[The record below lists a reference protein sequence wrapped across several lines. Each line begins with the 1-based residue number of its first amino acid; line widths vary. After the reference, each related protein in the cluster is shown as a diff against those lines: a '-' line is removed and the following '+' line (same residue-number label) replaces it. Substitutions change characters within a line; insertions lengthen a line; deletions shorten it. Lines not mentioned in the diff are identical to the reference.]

1 MKKIF
6 TGLVMLGALLSLQSC
21 SKTIY
26 THDQVMQSYHTK
38 AAVEKQ
44 FGLPDEIREANGTTE
59 WLYNCDATSTF
70 GHSKTQV
77 AINGSYNGTVD
88 SLNARSLKVTQF
100 TNYFNY
106 AKFTFDSQGFVIR
119 WDSHGVNFAK
129 KKKNTVGTIL
139 LVTGA
144 AGALVVLF
152 TAVAASIELNSAF
165 TLGF

>member
-1 MKKIF
+1 MKKLLS
-6 TGLVMLGALLSLQSC
+6 GLAMLGALLSLHSC

-26 THDQVMQSYHTK
+26 THDQVMQSYRTK

-44 FGLPDEIREANGTTE
+44 FGLPDEIREANNTTE
-59 WLYNCDATSTF
+59 WLYNCDATSIF
-70 GHSKTQV
+70 GRSKAQI
-77 AINGSYNGTVD
+77 AINGSDNRTVD

-106 AKFTFDSQGFVIR
+106 AKFTFDPQGIVIS

-139 LVTGA
+139 LVAGA
-144 AGALVVLF
+144 AGALAFLV
-152 TAVAASIELNSAF
+152 TAVVATIDLSSAF
-165 TLGF
+165 TLTF